1 MATIDGLAT
10 GLDTT
15 TIIDGL
21 VRIQQ
26 LQVDQLTARKNSIL
40 EEQTAF
46 KGIESKMIDLRAQ
59 LGSLARSQNSVFSA
73 RSAVSSDEDALTV
86 TAATGAAAGVYNLT
100 INSLAQAEQVASQG
114 FASADSEISQGTF
127 SLRVGRGKEVEITI
141 DSSNNTLQGLA
152 DAINAAGGD
161 VGASIV
167 NDGSTGGTPYKLLLS
182 SSKTGAANTITITNN
197 LAAGATQPDFTGT
210 PVQAAADASVTLGSG
225 AGALTVTHDTN
236 QLDDLIGGV
245 TLDLHQ
251 ADAAKS
257 ISVTIARDT
266 DTAVATVQRFVEAFN
281 GLMGFIDD
289 QVRFEPQSGEAS
301 LLLGNRSVIGI
312 QDEVRRITTGIVT
325 GVSSDLNRL
334 SAIGISVTDQ
344 GRLTLNSGRLRD
356 ALNGGIPGVG
366 ETDFRRLFALDGA
379 STNPGISF
387 VLGSTRT
394 KDSTTPIEIDVSQ
407 AAEQASVTA
416 TNALAASTVIDATN
430 NEFALSL
437 DGADSAT
444 LTLTEGTYTEV
455 ELAAELQAVINASD
469 EFKGRQVAV
478 SVQGGK
484 LQINSETYGLASE
497 VTIGSTGTALAALGF
512 DGTETDKGQDVVGRF
527 IVNGQAE
534 TAVGSGRILSGDPDN
549 ENTADL
555 RVRVTLTSAQI
566 SGGVEGEMTISRG
579 IASKLDKLLGSM
591 LDPVTGRMKTIS
603 EGYDDRAAAID
614 KTIEARNKLLE
625 AKKESLLAQFAALEG
640 QVSQLQSTSNF
651 LAAQL
656 VGSAGGGGRVLGG

>member
-236 QLDDLIGGV
+236 QLDDL
-245 TLDLHQ
+245 
-251 ADAAKS
+251 
-257 ISVTIARDT
+257 
-266 DTAVATVQRFVEAFN
+266 
-281 GLMGFIDD
+281 
-289 QVRFEPQSGEAS
+289 
-301 LLLGNRSVIGI
+301 
-312 QDEVRRITTGIVT
+312 
-325 GVSSDLNRL
+325 
-334 SAIGISVTDQ
+334 
-344 GRLTLNSGRLRD
+344 
-356 ALNGGIPGVG
+356 
-366 ETDFRRLFALDGA
+366 
-379 STNPGISF
+379 
-387 VLGSTRT
+387 
-394 KDSTTPIEIDVSQ
+394 
-407 AAEQASVTA
+407 
-416 TNALAASTVIDATN
+416 
-430 NEFALSL
+430 
-437 DGADSAT
+437 
-444 LTLTEGTYTEV
+444 
-455 ELAAELQAVINASD
+455 
-469 EFKGRQVAV
+469 
-478 SVQGGK
+478 
-484 LQINSETYGLASE
+484 
-497 VTIGSTGTALAALGF
+497 
-512 DGTETDKGQDVVGRF
+512 
-527 IVNGQAE
+527 
-534 TAVGSGRILSGDPDN
+534 
-549 ENTADL
+549 
-555 RVRVTLTSAQI
+555 
-566 SGGVEGEMTISRG
+566 
-579 IASKLDKLLGSM
+579 
-591 LDPVTGRMKTIS
+591 
-603 EGYDDRAAAID
+603 
-614 KTIEARNKLLE
+614 
-625 AKKESLLAQFAALEG
+625 
-640 QVSQLQSTSNF
+640 
-651 LAAQL
+651 
-656 VGSAGGGGRVLGG
+656 

>member
-26 LQVDQLTARKNSIL
+26 LQIDQLTARKNSIR

-73 RSAVSSDEDALTV
+73 RSAVSSDEDALSV
-86 TAATGAAAGVYNLT
+86 TAASGAAAGVYNLT

-167 NDGSTGGTPYKLLLS
+167 NDGSTGGSPYKLLLS
-182 SSKTGAANTITITNN
+182 STKTGAANTITITNN

-210 PVQAAADASVTLGSG
+210 PVQEAADASVTLGSG
-225 AGALTVTHDTN
+225 AGALTVTHETN

-266 DTAVATVQRFVEAFN
+266 DTAVATVQKFVEAFN

-312 QDEVRRITTGIVT
+312 QDEVRRVATGIVT
-325 GVSSDLNRL
+325 GVNSDLNRL

-344 GRLTLNSGRLRD
+344 GRLTLNSSRLRD
-356 ALNGGIPGVG
+356 ALNGGKAGVG
-366 ETDFRRLFALDGA
+366 EADFRRLFALDGA

-394 KDSTTPIEIDVSQ
+394 KDSTTPVEIDVTQ

-416 TNALAASTVIDATN
+416 TNALAGSTVIDATN
-430 NEFALSL
+430 NEFTLSL
-437 DGADSAT
+437 DGTDTAT
-444 LTLTEGTYTEV
+444 LTLTEGTYTEE
-455 ELAAELQAVINASD
+455 ELAAELEAVINASD
-469 EFKGRQVAV
+469 DFKGHQVAV

-484 LQINSETYGLASE
+484 LQIASETYGLASE
-497 VTIGSTGTALAALGF
+497 VTIGNTGTALAALGF

-534 TAVGSGRILSGDPDN
+534 TAVGSGRILSGDPEN

-603 EGYDDRAAAID
+603 EGYDDRAEAID
-614 KTIEARNKLLE
+614 KTIEARNTLLE

-640 QVSQLQSTSNF
+640 QVSQLQSTANF

>member
-100 INSLAQAEQVASQG
+100 MNSLAQAEQVASQG

-289 QVRFEPQSGEAS
+289 QVRF
-301 LLLGNRSVIGI
+301 
-312 QDEVRRITTGIVT
+312 
-325 GVSSDLNRL
+325 
-334 SAIGISVTDQ
+334 
-344 GRLTLNSGRLRD
+344 
-356 ALNGGIPGVG
+356 
-366 ETDFRRLFALDGA
+366 
-379 STNPGISF
+379 
-387 VLGSTRT
+387 
-394 KDSTTPIEIDVSQ
+394 
-407 AAEQASVTA
+407 
-416 TNALAASTVIDATN
+416 
-430 NEFALSL
+430 
-437 DGADSAT
+437 
-444 LTLTEGTYTEV
+444 
-455 ELAAELQAVINASD
+455 
-469 EFKGRQVAV
+469 
-478 SVQGGK
+478 
-484 LQINSETYGLASE
+484 
-497 VTIGSTGTALAALGF
+497 
-512 DGTETDKGQDVVGRF
+512 
-527 IVNGQAE
+527 
-534 TAVGSGRILSGDPDN
+534 
-549 ENTADL
+549 
-555 RVRVTLTSAQI
+555 
-566 SGGVEGEMTISRG
+566 
-579 IASKLDKLLGSM
+579 
-591 LDPVTGRMKTIS
+591 
-603 EGYDDRAAAID
+603 
-614 KTIEARNKLLE
+614 
-625 AKKESLLAQFAALEG
+625 
-640 QVSQLQSTSNF
+640 
-651 LAAQL
+651 
-656 VGSAGGGGRVLGG
+656 